1 MVKTEAS
8 QPARRTV
15 PTNQEIIEIDDDVAI
30 LGVEN
35 ECKLPHARGDCPKHK
50 FQIGSHGV
58 CANHCAQCYCYVC
71 DAPAGDCKSWGA
83 HCVAHAGSSTWQ
95 KAREKAKKKQAKQA
109 NGPQNGA
116 LQSKCGC
123 DQCAILA
130 EWLGASSRPRV
141 LYVRGRADK
150 DCVAASAALEPGCV
164 CYKVAD
170 HHGRAAQDLKIVR
183 AAAAATQSL
192 SLRSWTMDV
201 STTYSGAYYQR
212 LMGYN
217 PFASDDSDEGSDDE
231 VERVTVDRDNV
242 VTVGRV
248 CATCGEQ
255 VAARQNKDACEV
267 CGMHRGGRGGCD
279 RRLEPVAG
287 APLLGQLDIPVEIK
301 ADDPRQKCDYQEN
314 WAANPGW
321 RYDERAAAEGAFAR
335 VFAGSSSTPSSI
347 VGALAKGLK
356 RVEERGHQSYSVDGS
371 LDTEDEADVAE
382 LYEAAEEVF
391 TRSSY
396 AGPGALVAKVGA
408 KMKPRRNASDVVA
421 RGVVTIAFYVGPEG
435 FKLPAEWSK
444 SGRGKVRQSRQKRV
458 DILAV
463 ARALGAADVAKH
475 ATGRFRSDDDE
486 ALDWVAPDAADGE
499 RLVSSRNAS
508 AGGWA
513 STDCGLE
520 ALSLG
525 ALREQ
530 QRAFESPRARRAGGS
545 VGGFLGD
552 LENRGHAEHEA
563 EPAGLSVRLLP
574 FQRQSVRWMLDQ
586 ERLPGGANAH
596 VWAPLAPGLLYSPA
610 LNACK
615 RAPAAGDAPG
625 PAGGLLCE
633 EMGMGKTVITAALVL
648 ANPAPADRDSQQWAD
663 AWAPAA
669 TGGKTRARGTLV
681 VCPVSLVGQWV
692 QEATEKM
699 EAAAPRVYRYYGGSR
714 ITDPEQLK
722 DFDIV
727 VTTYA
732 VLASDYAGNTKEAKA
747 CITSGRRWTPPLE
760 RLAWWRVVLDE
771 SHTIKGGTTKQSRA
785 CCALASP
792 RRWAVTGTPANGSL
806 ADLAGQFKFVG
817 VDALD
822 DHAALENVLV
832 RPLQAAG
839 SLDNYEPGYPAG
851 PVSLLRRLVMR
862 HAKAM
867 TYASSARKLLELP
880 PIAENVV
887 DVVFSA
893 EERTA
898 YAALEQQA
906 VAKVRALELEGPA
919 AVRKATFYL
928 HALLRPL
935 RQACSGGAIP
945 TTLPDRGKEAVSAA
959 GDSSGAPI
967 EIDDDDEELG
977 AASAAS
983 GPVMRSK
990 LRALISKLVDVR
1002 DDDDTAKVLVFS
1014 QFNRT
1019 LNYLMRELPNYGFDF
1034 RCITGSM
1041 SMAARSRALADFQQ
1055 SPPTTIF
1062 LLSIRAGACGINLT
1076 QANHCIMVEPCTN
1089 VALDRQAIGR
1099 VHRMG
1104 QQRDVTIHRLVLRDS
1119 VESRMRDHLY
1129 GAEGAAAAAAAA
1141 APAPAPAAGDDAK
1154 PDVKANAVI
1163 DLAGSGS
1170 VRSDNAKLD
1179 FDKMKLLFGVGATK
1193 AGGGDALPAAAAAAQ
1208 KRADERAEAVRA
1220 EFQRKRAEEAA
1231 VPAKKRGAP
1240 AARAAPEPAAARR
1253 RAAPAAPTPVAP
1265 AAAPAAHGHATRR
1278 RGPVAPAPAAPAP
1291 AAAPLIVR
1299 VPYKRRAAEPIAAA
1313 KAKAAKARAAK
1324 ATPVKEAVE
1333 AECPATG
1340 EVPSR
1345 AEPAAPAPAP
1355 AAPTYDYA
1363 PGDAIE
1369 ARWNGGTHW
1378 HAGTIV
1384 AVNPPKTKSRD
1395 PTFDVHYD
1403 DGDDEPRV
1411 PLHLLRAAP
1420 KAARAAAGEAAGA
1433 PKTKKTRA
1441 TRAA

>member
-1 MVKTEAS
+1 MVKTETS

-50 FQIGSHGV
+50 FQVGSLSV
-58 CANHCAQCYCYVC
+58 CAGHCAQCYCYVC

-83 HCVAHAGSSTWQ
+83 HCVAHAGSSFWQ
-95 KAREKAKKKQAKQA
+95 NAREKAKKKKAKQA
-109 NGPQNGA
+109 NGKQNGA

-123 DQCAILA
+123 DQCAVLA

-141 LYVRGRADK
+141 LYVRGRVDK

-170 HHGRAAQDLKIVR
+170 DHGRAARDLKIVR
-183 AAAAATQSL
+183 AAAPGAAL
-192 SLRSWTMDV
+192 SLRFWTMDV
-201 STTYSGAYYQR
+201 DTYG
-212 LMGYN
+212 GYGGMFHN
-217 PFASDDSDEGSDDE
+217 MYGSDSDGPDSDDDEE
-231 VERVTVDRDNV
+231 HVTVDRDNV
-242 VTVGRV
+242 VTVAHT

-255 VAARQNKDACEV
+255 VAAHRSKDACEV

-279 RRLEPVAG
+279 RRLEAVAG
-287 APLLGQLDIPVEIK
+287 APLLGRLDIAVEIK
-301 ADDPRQKCDYQEN
+301 ADDPRQKGDYQEN

-335 VFAGSSSTPSSI
+335 VINEKPSVVCRAIANGLKQVVGDRSSSFYI
-347 VGALAKGLK
+347 
-356 RVEERGHQSYSVDGS
+356 VDG
-371 LDTEDEADVAE
+371 TVAADDKKRAAE
-382 LYEAAEEVF
+382 LYELAEDIF
-391 TRSSY
+391 TKPSWQ
-396 AGPGALVAKVGA
+396 GPGALVAKVGA
-408 KMKPRRNASDVVA
+408 KIKPRRNASDVVA

-475 ATGRFRSDDDE
+475 ATGRFRDDDDE

-499 RLVSSRNAS
+499 RLVSSRS
-508 AGGWA
+508 STAGGWA

-525 ALREQ
+525 ALREE

-574 FQRQSVRWMLDQ
+574 FQRQSVKWMLDQ

-610 LNACK
+610 LNTCK

-663 AWAPAA
+663 AWASAA

-699 EAAAPRVYRYYGGSR
+699 EAAAPKVYRYYGGSR

-817 VDALD
+817 VDALS
-822 DHAALENVLV
+822 DHASLENVLV

-867 TYASSARKLLELP
+867 TYASSARELLELP

-887 DVVFSA
+887 DVVFSG

-919 AVRKATFYL
+919 AVRRATFYL

-945 TTLPDRGKEAVSAA
+945 TKLPDRGKEAVSAA

-977 AASAAS
+977 AASTAS

-1129 GAEGAAAAAAAA
+1129 GAEGDAAAAA
-1141 APAPAPAAGDDAK
+1141 
-1154 PDVKANAVI
+1154 
-1163 DLAGSGS
+1163 L
-1170 VRSDNAKLD
+1170 
-1179 FDKMKLLFGVGATK
+1179 
-1193 AGGGDALPAAAAAAQ
+1193 AAAAAHLTGGAFTWGADAQ
-1208 KRADERAEAVRA
+1208 
-1220 EFQRKRAEEAA
+1220 Q
-1231 VPAKKRGAP
+1231 
-1240 AARAAPEPAAARR
+1240 
-1253 RAAPAAPTPVAP
+1253 
-1265 AAAPAAHGHATRR
+1265 
-1278 RGPVAPAPAAPAP
+1278 
-1291 AAAPLIVR
+1291 L
-1299 VPYKRRAAEPIAAA
+1299 
-1313 KAKAAKARAAK
+1313 
-1324 ATPVKEAVE
+1324 
-1333 AECPATG
+1333 
-1340 EVPSR
+1340 
-1345 AEPAAPAPAP
+1345 
-1355 AAPTYDYA
+1355 
-1363 PGDAIE
+1363 
-1369 ARWNGGTHW
+1369 
-1378 HAGTIV
+1378 
-1384 AVNPPKTKSRD
+1384 
-1395 PTFDVHYD
+1395 
-1403 DGDDEPRV
+1403 
-1411 PLHLLRAAP
+1411 
-1420 KAARAAAGEAAGA
+1420 
-1433 PKTKKTRA
+1433 RA
-1441 TRAA
+1441 TRAWDDGAADDDAEPLLMYT

>member
-50 FQIGSHGV
+50 FQVGSLSV
-58 CANHCAQCYCYVC
+58 CAGHCAQCYCYVC

-83 HCVAHAGSSTWQ
+83 HCVAHAGSSFWQ
-95 KAREKAKKKQAKQA
+95 NAREKAKKKKAKQA
-109 NGPQNGA
+109 NGKQNGA

-123 DQCAILA
+123 DQCAVLA

-141 LYVRGRADK
+141 LYVRGRVDK

-170 HHGRAAQDLKIVR
+170 DHGRAARDLKIVR
-183 AAAAATQSL
+183 AAAPGAAL
-192 SLRSWTMDV
+192 SLRFWTMDV
-201 STTYSGAYYQR
+201 DTYG
-212 LMGYN
+212 GYGGMFHN
-217 PFASDDSDEGSDDE
+217 MYGSDSDGPDSDDDEE
-231 VERVTVDRDNV
+231 HVTVDRDNV
-242 VTVGRV
+242 VTVAHT

-255 VAARQNKDACEV
+255 VAAHRSKDACEV

-279 RRLEPVAG
+279 RRLEAVAG
-287 APLLGQLDIPVEIK
+287 APLLGRLDIAVEIK
-301 ADDPRQKCDYQEN
+301 ADDPRQKGDYQEN

-335 VFAGSSSTPSSI
+335 VINEKPSVVCRAIANGLKQVVGDRSSSFYI
-347 VGALAKGLK
+347 
-356 RVEERGHQSYSVDGS
+356 VDG
-371 LDTEDEADVAE
+371 TVAADDKKRAAE
-382 LYEAAEEVF
+382 LYELADDIF
-391 TRSSY
+391 TKPSWQ
-396 AGPGALVAKVGA
+396 GPGALVAKVGA
-408 KMKPRRNASDVVA
+408 KIKPRRNASDVVA

-475 ATGRFRSDDDE
+475 ATGRFRDDDDE

-499 RLVSSRNAS
+499 RLVSSRRSSS
-508 AGGWA
+508 AP
-513 STDCGLE
+513 S
-520 ALSLG
+520 
-525 ALREQ
+525 
-530 QRAFESPRARRAGGS
+530 SPRARRAGGS

-610 LNACK
+610 LNTCK

-663 AWAPAA
+663 AWASAA

-699 EAAAPRVYRYYGGSR
+699 EAAAPKVYRYYGGSR

-732 VLASDYAGNTKEAKA
+732 SSRRGVARQLRAGLP
-747 CITSGRRWTPPLE
+747 GR
-760 RLAWWRVVLDE
+760 ARV
-771 SHTIKGGTTKQSRA
+771 
-785 CCALASP
+785 
-792 RRWAVTGTPANGSL
+792 
-806 ADLAGQFKFVG
+806 
-817 VDALD
+817 
-822 DHAALENVLV
+822 
-832 RPLQAAG
+832 
-839 SLDNYEPGYPAG
+839 
-851 PVSLLRRLVMR
+851 LLRRLVMR

-919 AVRKATFYL
+919 AVRRATFYL

-945 TTLPDRGKEAVSAA
+945 TKLPDRGKEAVSAA

-977 AASAAS
+977 AASTAS

-1076 QANHCIMVEPCTN
+1076 QANHCVMVEPCTN

-1129 GAEGAAAAAAAA
+1129 G
-1141 APAPAPAAGDDAK
+1141 
-1154 PDVKANAVI
+1154 
-1163 DLAGSGS
+1163 
-1170 VRSDNAKLD
+1170 R
-1179 FDKMKLLFGVGATK
+1179 
-1193 AGGGDALPAAAAAAQ
+1193 
-1208 KRADERAEAVRA
+1208 
-1220 EFQRKRAEEAA
+1220 
-1231 VPAKKRGAP
+1231 
-1240 AARAAPEPAAARR
+1240 
-1253 RAAPAAPTPVAP
+1253 
-1265 AAAPAAHGHATRR
+1265 
-1278 RGPVAPAPAAPAP
+1278 
-1291 AAAPLIVR
+1291 
-1299 VPYKRRAAEPIAAA
+1299 
-1313 KAKAAKARAAK
+1313 
-1324 ATPVKEAVE
+1324 
-1333 AECPATG
+1333 
-1340 EVPSR
+1340 
-1345 AEPAAPAPAP
+1345 
-1355 AAPTYDYA
+1355 
-1363 PGDAIE
+1363 
-1369 ARWNGGTHW
+1369 
-1378 HAGTIV
+1378 
-1384 AVNPPKTKSRD
+1384 
-1395 PTFDVHYD
+1395 
-1403 DGDDEPRV
+1403 
-1411 PLHLLRAAP
+1411 
-1420 KAARAAAGEAAGA
+1420 
-1433 PKTKKTRA
+1433 
-1441 TRAA
+1441 

>member
-1 MVKTEAS
+1 MGADTYGGYGGMFHNMYGS
-8 QPARRTV
+8 DSDGPDS
-15 PTNQEIIEIDDDVAI
+15 DDD
-30 LGVEN
+30 E
-35 ECKLPHARGDCPKHK
+35 EH
-50 FQIGSHGV
+50 
-58 CANHCAQCYCYVC
+58 
-71 DAPAGDCKSWGA
+71 
-83 HCVAHAGSSTWQ
+83 
-95 KAREKAKKKQAKQA
+95 
-109 NGPQNGA
+109 
-116 LQSKCGC
+116 
-123 DQCAILA
+123 
-130 EWLGASSRPRV
+130 
-141 LYVRGRADK
+141 
-150 DCVAASAALEPGCV
+150 
-164 CYKVAD
+164 
-170 HHGRAAQDLKIVR
+170 
-183 AAAAATQSL
+183 
-192 SLRSWTMDV
+192 
-201 STTYSGAYYQR
+201 
-212 LMGYN
+212 
-217 PFASDDSDEGSDDE
+217 
-231 VERVTVDRDNV
+231 VTVDRDNV
-242 VTVGRV
+242 VTVAHT

-255 VAARQNKDACEV
+255 VAAHRSKDACEV

-279 RRLEPVAG
+279 RRLEAVAG
-287 APLLGQLDIPVEIK
+287 APLLGRLDIAVEIK
-301 ADDPRQKCDYQEN
+301 ADDPRQ
-314 WAANPGW
+314 
-321 RYDERAAAEGAFAR
+321 RATTRRTGRPTRLALRRAPRRGAFAR
-335 VFAGSSSTPSSI
+335 VINEKPSVVCRAIANGLKQVVGDRSSSFYI
-347 VGALAKGLK
+347 
-356 RVEERGHQSYSVDGS
+356 VDG
-371 LDTEDEADVAE
+371 TVAADDKKRAAE
-382 LYEAAEEVF
+382 LYELAEDIF
-391 TRSSY
+391 TKPSWQ
-396 AGPGALVAKVGA
+396 GPGALVAKVGA
-408 KMKPRRNASDVVA
+408 KIKPRRNASDVVA

-475 ATGRFRSDDDE
+475 ATGRFRDDDDE

-499 RLVSSRNAS
+499 RLVSSRS
-508 AGGWA
+508 STAGGWA

-525 ALREQ
+525 ALREE

-563 EPAGLSVRLLP
+563 EPAVS
-574 FQRQSVRWMLDQ
+574 
-586 ERLPGGANAH
+586 
-596 VWAPLAPGLLYSPA
+596 PLNTQA
-610 LNACK
+610 
-615 RAPAAGDAPG
+615 RAPAAATRR

-663 AWAPAA
+663 AWASAA
-669 TGGKTRARGTLV
+669 TGGKTRAARRRL
-681 VCPVSLVGQWV
+681 
-692 QEATEKM
+692 
-699 EAAAPRVYRYYGGSR
+699 PRVARG
-714 ITDPEQLK
+714 P
-722 DFDIV
+722 
-727 VTTYA
+727 
-732 VLASDYAGNTKEAKA
+732 
-747 CITSGRRWTPPLE
+747 
-760 RLAWWRVVLDE
+760 
-771 SHTIKGGTTKQSRA
+771 
-785 CCALASP
+785 
-792 RRWAVTGTPANGSL
+792 
-806 ADLAGQFKFVG
+806 FKFVG
-817 VDALD
+817 VDALS
-822 DHAALENVLV
+822 DHASLENVLV

-867 TYASSARKLLELP
+867 TYASSARELLELP

-898 YAALEQQA
+898 YA
-906 VAKVRALELEGPA
+906 RWSS
-919 AVRKATFYL
+919 
-928 HALLRPL
+928 RP
-935 RQACSGGAIP
+935 SP
-945 TTLPDRGKEAVSAA
+945 
-959 GDSSGAPI
+959 SSSTP
-967 EIDDDDEELG
+967 
-977 AASAAS
+977 
-983 GPVMRSK
+983 R
-990 LRALISKLVDVR
+990 RR
-1002 DDDDTAKVLVFS
+1002 RHAKVLVFS

-1076 QANHCIMVEPCTN
+1076 QANHCVMVEPCTN

-1119 VESRMRDHLY
+1119 GSRACATTS
-1129 GAEGAAAAAAAA
+1129 GAEGDAAAAAAAVA
-1141 APAPAPAAGDDAK
+1141 AAPAPAAGDDAK

-1170 VRSDNAKLD
+1170 VRSDNGST
-1179 FDKMKLLFGVGATK
+1179 DKMKLLFGVGATK
-1193 AGGGDALPAAAAAAQ
+1193 AAAGDALPAAAAAAQ

-1231 VPAKKRGAP
+1231 APAKKRGA
-1240 AARAAPEPAAARR
+1240 AARAAPSPARR
-1253 RAAPAAPTPVAP
+1253 RGAGGGRA
-1265 AAAPAAHGHATRR
+1265 R
-1278 RGPVAPAPAAPAP
+1278 RGRARRARGRAGRARPRHAPPRPVAPAPAAPAGGRRSSSACP
-1291 AAAPLIVR
+1291 TRARRSPSRPPRPRPPRPGPPRRRRSRRPSRPSAR
-1299 VPYKRRAAEPIAAA
+1299 RRA
-1313 KAKAAKARAAK
+1313 R
-1324 ATPVKEAVE
+1324 
-1333 AECPATG
+1333 C
-1340 EVPSR
+1340 R
-1345 AEPAAPAPAP
+1345 CEPAAPAPAP

-1395 PTFDVHYD
+1395 PTFDAHYD
-1403 DGDDEPRV
+1403 DGDDEPR